1 MRNYAAQ
8 ISLETQTSL
17 KAGTANNAATSCSII
32 MKNLTSRQL
41 SFLLVKAT
49 IFAVIPNAVF
59 VLKSFEGFARH

>member
-1 MRNYAAQ
+1 MRNYAVQ

-41 SFLLVKAT
+41 SFQSNNFRCYPKCVVCAKK
-49 IFAVIPNAVF
+49 P
-59 VLKSFEGFARH
+59 